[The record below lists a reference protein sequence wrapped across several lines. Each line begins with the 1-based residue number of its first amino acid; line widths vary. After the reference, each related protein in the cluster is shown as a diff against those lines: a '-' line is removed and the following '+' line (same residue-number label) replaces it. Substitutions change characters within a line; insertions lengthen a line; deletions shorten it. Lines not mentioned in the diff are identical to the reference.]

1 MGLTDSEKPVVI
13 GAQQNPAASFFKQ
26 LWLQCFSGPE
36 MRNNCNER
44 EPSVFLQLATGR
56 KILKKLIQ
64 IRFGK
69 KRETKPKL
77 KIWHQLS
84 LSLHNLCNWFI
95 SQEGISLSLLKC
107 ERARERERGHD
118 YYYSEEYL
126 SLCLLT
132 TTLLPFLIFNQV
144 RKLGELNK

>member
-1 MGLTDSEKPVVI
+1 MHHNSHSFVRLLEISTTKRTQKIIKPPKKRKGSHKTKTIKEKTDGRFRVGLTDSEKPVVI

-56 KILKKLIQ
+56 KILKKLKQ

-77 KIWHQLS
+77 KISLS
-84 LSLHNLCNWFI
+84 LSLHNLWRRI
-95 SQEGISLSLLKC
+95 DS
-107 ERARERERGHD
+107 
-118 YYYSEEYL
+118 
-126 SLCLLT
+126 
-132 TTLLPFLIFNQV
+132 
-144 RKLGELNK
+144 